1 MALVPVI
8 QPPIMRL
15 MTSNKERLIRMKPP
29 RAVAKLEKKFF
40 SPPSSAYLSQ
50 PLSHQVRCLY
60 WECCFGNLLKESGV
74 TKRLA
79 DTARTSMVDIV
90 TIILG
95 LTVGASTQADVFLT
109 GESIL
114 IFVLG
119 AISFMIATAGGV
131 GLQK

>member
-1 MALVPVI
+1 M
-8 QPPIMRL
+8 
-15 MTSNKERLIRMKPP
+15 
-29 RAVAKLEKKFF
+29 
-40 SPPSSAYLSQ
+40 
-50 PLSHQVRCLY
+50 
-60 WECCFGNLLKESGV
+60 KESGV